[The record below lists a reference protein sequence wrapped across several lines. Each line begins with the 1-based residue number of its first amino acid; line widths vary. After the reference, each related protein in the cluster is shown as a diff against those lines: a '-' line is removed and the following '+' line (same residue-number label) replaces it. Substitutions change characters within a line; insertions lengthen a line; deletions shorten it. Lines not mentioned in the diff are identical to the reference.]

1 ELRLPNHLERLADI
15 VAAGETQRA
24 YAGCAT
30 IESTGV
36 SRYFLLMAGIGL
48 DAAIAGHLPP
58 PLKKRGGK
66 AAFWYSGLGHL
77 VRWKPRPFHV
87 EVDGERHT
95 ATFAAFGRVS
105 RYGGNLLI
113 TPRARLDQPEFEI
126 CLVHSINRLR
136 YLRLLPAAMFGG
148 LSETMKEV
156 SFFRA

>member
-1 ELRLPNHLERLADI
+1 
-15 VAAGETQRA
+15 
-24 YAGCAT
+24 
-30 IESTGV
+30 
-36 SRYFLLMAGIGL
+36 
-48 DAAIAGHLPP
+48 
-58 PLKKRGGK
+58 
-66 AAFWYSGLGHL
+66 AFWYSGLEHF

-156 SFFRA
+156 SFFRASSARVTGEGVLAQLDGELFGELPMSLAVTPHSIEVVTY